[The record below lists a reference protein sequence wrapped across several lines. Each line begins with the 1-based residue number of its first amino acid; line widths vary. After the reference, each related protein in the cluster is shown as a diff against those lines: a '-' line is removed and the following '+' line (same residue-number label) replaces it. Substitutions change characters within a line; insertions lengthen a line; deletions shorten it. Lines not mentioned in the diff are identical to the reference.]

1 MKLEVDIE
9 TFMVD
14 RIIDILDKSQSLI
27 IIQVFP
33 KRICKF
39 QSSITF
45 LTPFIFLDDL
55 KVSNIFKITFF
66 TEILEIL
73 QGFI

>member
-1 MKLEVDIE
+1 MKLEVDLG
-9 TFMVD
+9 TFMVG
-14 RIIDILDKSQSLI
+14 RIIDIFDKSQSLI

-33 KRICKF
+33 KRIYKF

-45 LTPFIFLDDL
+45 LTPFIFLDNL
-55 KVSNIFKITFF
+55 EVSNIFIITFF